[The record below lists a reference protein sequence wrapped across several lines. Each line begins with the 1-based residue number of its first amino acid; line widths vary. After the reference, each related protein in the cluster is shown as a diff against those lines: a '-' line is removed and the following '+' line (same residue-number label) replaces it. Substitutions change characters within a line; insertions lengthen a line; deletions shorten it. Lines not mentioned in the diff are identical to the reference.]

1 MNSKNTKAKS
11 ELYRDE
17 ILNNIAVGL
26 YRVTEDG
33 LLVSASNGLAE
44 MFGFTG
50 PEELINQSISC
61 IYMNPDQRAKL
72 KKTLAEK
79 GEVDNYTTRLKRKD
93 GSSFRANITA
103 RAILHNGKLKYY
115 DGIIRDIDHQMKTEE
130 NLARSEEKFRSFF
143 RNIRD
148 AIIVTDRHGIITD
161 CNPAFTELFGYS
173 AEEMLGKNTS
183 YLYGG
188 EENYRS
194 VGDNISEKLNNE
206 GPFIYTI
213 EYKKKSGDLFTG
225 ETGLFYLK
233 NEKNE
238 NTGYIASIR
247 DDTQRSLA
255 EKSLLKAKQ
264 KAEEADRLKTAF
276 IANMSHEI
284 RTPMNAVL
292 GFAEFLTDPGLSRSD
307 LKDFVKIIQENGSAL
322 INLIDDIM
330 DVSRIESGDLKLE
343 FQEYEMNEVLRNIY
357 NTIIPHFKPRSSSA
371 VNTRLILPE
380 KNAEIILTTDVQRL
394 RQILYNLISNA
405 FKFTEEGIIE
415 VGYELLPDAKFRIY
429 VKDSGIGV
437 EPEKQELIFERF
449 RRADES
455 TTRKYSGTGIG
466 LTIAKKLMEM
476 LHGKIWVESAAG
488 RGSVFYCEFP
498 SVKLQKENEAMQ
510 KTGSAFGK
518 GINDLSGKT
527 ILVAE
532 DYESNYYFLEAVLK
546 NAHAEV
552 IWCKNGQETLDALGN
567 GHQVDMVLMDV
578 QMPVMSGNE
587 ALKLIRR
594 SGNNIPVI
602 AQTAYATSK
611 EMQECMKAGYNDY
624 ITKPIRVKKLLDTI
638 MKYI

>member
-371 VNTRLILPE
+371 VDTRLILPE
-380 KNAEIILTTDVQRL
+380 KNAEIILKTDVQRL

-405 FKFTEEGIIE
+405 FKYTEQGIIE